1 MNRRRF
7 LAGVVLLSS
16 VVAGVWVPAFAQSA
30 EQDVRKAERD
40 RFAAMLKNDVA
51 ALDRLLAPELIYT
64 HGDGRVVDKAAFIAD
79 LKTGD
84 FKYVTI
90 DAGEPTVR
98 VFGDA
103 AIVNGTAGMSVVNKG
118 APAKIRIV
126 YSTTQVRRN
135 GSWQMVSWHATR
147 LAQ

>member
-1 MNRRRF
+1 MNYRV
-7 LAGVVLLSS
+7 LLTVLVVLFSAAAAEWTPL
-16 VVAGVWVPAFAQSA
+16 AAQGA
-30 EQDVRKAERD
+30 EQEVRKAESA
-40 RFAAMLKNDVA
+40 RFGAMVKNDLA

-84 FKYVTI
+84 FKYVSI
-90 DAGEPTVR
+90 DADESKVR
-98 VFGDA
+98 VFGDT
-103 AIVNGTAGMSVVNKG
+103 AIVSGVAGMSVINKG
-118 APAKIRIV
+118 TPAKIRIV
-126 YSTTQVRRN
+126 FSTTHLRRN